1 MLKVET
7 FFPHAT
13 QGLLLARV
21 NTVRG
26 PDSAEGNRMK
36 RRILIA
42 GVPAAVLIAVIWG
55 VFAWMAQRGRYDYS
69 GTVETREIQIG
80 SKIGGRVTQVP
91 VEEGQIVK
99 AGAALVLF
107 ECDEL
112 KAQRA
117 QAQAKVDQAH
127 ADLDKML
134 RGNRPEEIAQSDAT
148 ARAQQAS
155 LDAARNGPRRQEID
169 QAQAD
174 YAAASADAANADI
187 FYKRMEKLIATDTI
201 SRQQFDDAR
210 DKRVAAAQRAESS
223 RQRLALLQAG
233 TRPED
238 LRAAEDKYKQA
249 EAAAVLA
256 HKGFRREDIESARG
270 RFAEAQGSVAELDAR
285 LREAEL
291 TAPADAVVEVVSV
304 RPGDLVPA
312 GRIVMTM
319 LEASQLWVKVYI
331 PETDLAHV
339 RLGQHATV
347 RVDSFG
353 NRTFE
358 GHVGQIASQAEFL
371 PRNVQ
376 TKSDREHEVFGVKVY
391 VDNAQQVLK
400 SGMSATVRLE

>member
-1 MLKVET
+1 
-7 FFPHAT
+7 
-13 QGLLLARV
+13 
-21 NTVRG
+21 
-26 PDSAEGNRMK
+26 MK
-36 RRILIA
+36 RRLIIAGVAAAILIA
-42 GVPAAVLIAVIWG
+42 AIWL
-55 VFAWMAQRGRYDYS
+55 VFAWQAHRSRFDYS
-69 GTVETREIQIG
+69 GTIETREIQIG
-80 SKIGGRVTQVP
+80 SKIGGRVTDVP
-91 VEEGQIVK
+91 VEEGQVVK
-99 AGAALVLF
+99 AGATLVRF

-117 QAQAKVDQAH
+117 QAEATLEQAQ

-134 RGNRPEEIAQSDAT
+134 RGNRPEEIQQAEAT
-148 ARAQQAS
+148 ARAQQAAFE
-155 LDAARNGPRRQEID
+155 AARNGPRRQEID

-174 YAAASADAANADI
+174 YSAAEADATNAETT
-187 FYKRMEKLIATDTI
+187 YKRMEKLIATDTI
-201 SRQQFDDAR
+201 SRQLFDDSR
-210 DKRVAAAQRAESS
+210 DKRDAAAQRAESA

-233 TRPED
+233 TRVED
-238 LRAAEDKYKQA
+238 LNAAEAKYKQA
-249 EAAAVLA
+249 EAAAVLSR
-256 HKGFRREDIESARG
+256 KGFRKEDIDAARG
-270 RFAEAQGSVAELDAR
+270 RLDEARGHVAELDAR
-285 LREAEL
+285 LREADL

-312 GRIVMTM
+312 GRIVITM

-353 NRTFE
+353 NRSFE

-376 TKSDREHEVFGVKVY
+376 TKSDREHEVFGAKVY
-391 VDNAQQVLK
+391 VDNAQQILK

>member
-1 MLKVET
+1 L
-7 FFPHAT
+7 
-13 QGLLLARV
+13 
-21 NTVRG
+21 
-26 PDSAEGNRMK
+26 K

-42 GVPAAVLIAVIWG
+42 GAVVTVLIAVIWG
-55 VFAWMAQRGRYDYS
+55 VLALMAQRGRYEYS
-69 GTVETREIQIG
+69 GTIETREIQIG
-80 SKIGGRVTQVP
+80 SRIGGRVTAVH
-91 VEEGQIVK
+91 VEEGQVVK
-99 AGAALVLF
+99 SGTVLVQF

-117 QAQAKVDQAH
+117 QAQAKLEQAQ

-148 ARAQQAS
+148 ASAQQAS
-155 LDAARNGPRRQEID
+155 FEAARNGPRHQEIN

-174 YAAASADAANADI
+174 YAAAVADASNADI
-187 FYKRMEKLIATDTI
+187 FYKRMEKLVATDTI

-210 DKRVAAAQRAESS
+210 DKRDAAAQRAESA
-223 RQRLALLQAG
+223 RQHLALLQAG

-256 HKGFRREDIESARG
+256 RRGFRREDIESSRG
-270 RFAEAQGSVAELDAR
+270 RLAEAQGFVAELDAR

-312 GRIVMTM
+312 GRIVITM

-339 RLGQHATV
+339 RLDQHATV
-347 RVDSFG
+347 QVDSFG
-353 NRTFE
+353 SRTFD

-376 TKSDREHEVFGVKVY
+376 TKSDREHEVFGVKIY
-391 VDNAQQVLK
+391 VDNAQQILK

>member
-1 MLKVET
+1 
-7 FFPHAT
+7 
-13 QGLLLARV
+13 
-21 NTVRG
+21 
-26 PDSAEGNRMK
+26 MK
-36 RRILIA
+36 RRLIIAGVAAAILIA
-42 GVPAAVLIAVIWG
+42 AIWL
-55 VFAWMAQRGRYDYS
+55 VFAWQAHRSRFDYS
-69 GTVETREIQIG
+69 GTIETREIQIG
-80 SKIGGRVTQVP
+80 SKIGGRVTDVP
-91 VEEGQIVK
+91 VEEGQVVK
-99 AGAALVLF
+99 AGATLVRF

-117 QAQAKVDQAH
+117 QAEATLEQAQ

-134 RGNRPEEIAQSDAT
+134 RGNRPEEIQQAEAT
-148 ARAQQAS
+148 ARAQQAAFE
-155 LDAARNGPRRQEID
+155 AARNGPRRQEID

-174 YAAASADAANADI
+174 FSAAEADATNAETT
-187 FYKRMEKLIATDTI
+187 YKRMVKLIATDTI
-201 SRQQFDDAR
+201 SRQLFDDSR
-210 DKRVAAAQRAESS
+210 DKRDAAAQRAESA

-233 TRPED
+233 TRVED
-238 LRAAEDKYKQA
+238 LNAAEAKYKQA
-249 EAAAVLA
+249 EAAAVLSR
-256 HKGFRREDIESARG
+256 KGFRKEDIDAARG
-270 RFAEAQGSVAELDAR
+270 RLDEAQGHVAELDAR
-285 LREAEL
+285 LREADL

-312 GRIVMTM
+312 GRIVITM
-319 LEASQLWVKVYI
+319 LEASQLWVKVYV

-353 NRTFE
+353 NRSFE

-391 VDNAQQVLK
+391 VDNAQQILK

>member
-1 MLKVET
+1 
-7 FFPHAT
+7 
-13 QGLLLARV
+13 
-21 NTVRG
+21 
-26 PDSAEGNRMK
+26 MK
-36 RRILIA
+36 RRIIIA
-42 GVPAAVLIAVIWG
+42 GSAAAVLVAVIWA
-55 VFAWMAQRGRYDYS
+55 VSAWVAHRSRYEYS

-80 SKIGGRVTQVP
+80 SKIGGRVTDVP
-91 VEEGQIVK
+91 VEEGQTVK
-99 AGAALVLF
+99 AGTVVVRF

-117 QAQAKVDQAH
+117 QAEAAVEQAQ

-134 RGNRPEEIAQSDAT
+134 RGNRPEEIVQAEAT
-148 ARAQQAS
+148 ARAQQAAFE
-155 LDAARNGPRRQEID
+155 AARNGPRRQEID
-169 QAQAD
+169 QARAD
-174 YAAASADAANADI
+174 YAAAQADAANAEV
-187 FYKRMEKLIATDTI
+187 FYQRMQKLVATDTI

-210 DKRVAAAQRAESS
+210 DKRDAAAQRAESA
-223 RQRLALLQAG
+223 RQRLALLEAG

-256 HKGFRREDIESARG
+256 RKGFRREDVEAARG
-270 RFAEAQGSVAELDAR
+270 RLDQAQGQVDELDAR
-285 LREAEL
+285 LREAVL

-312 GRIVMTM
+312 GRIVITM
-319 LEASQLWVKVYI
+319 LEASQLWVKVYV

-339 RLGQHATV
+339 HLGQSATV

-353 NRTFE
+353 NRAFE

-376 TKSDREHEVFGVKVY
+376 TKSDREHEVFGVKIY
-391 VDNAQQVLK
+391 VDNSQQALK